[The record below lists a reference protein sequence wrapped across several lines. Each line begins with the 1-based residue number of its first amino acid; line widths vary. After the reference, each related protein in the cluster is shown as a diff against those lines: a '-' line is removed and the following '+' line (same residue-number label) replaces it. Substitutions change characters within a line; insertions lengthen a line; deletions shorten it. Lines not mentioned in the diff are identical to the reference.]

1 MTKVK
6 VSIVHDK
13 SGRIVSIAQP
23 LEDAKV
29 IVQSGD
35 GQSVFETEVE
45 KNSILE
51 LVSGSQIVDVE
62 KNLLSNKGNL
72 TVILISI
79 SELLIPEKGAVAE

>member
-29 IVQSGD
+29 RVQSGD
-35 GQSVFETEVE
+35 EQSVFETEVE

-62 KNLLSNKGNL
+62 K
-72 TVILISI
+72 IYCLIKEI
-79 SELLIPEKGAVAE
+79 